1 MRKRITSLLLTL
13 VMLLS
18 LVPAMGVTANA
29 AEWMTVN
36 SYEQFEAAMTAEGQ
50 RSIKLDAD
58 IDTAALNSGIGLLG
72 TLAVKGQKQLDLNG
86 HTLRLF
92 TQKSALGNLIK
103 IENSSL
109 TLSDSSEAHTGR
121 ILGVTSTDSNVL
133 ISVWQNGKFTMNGGK
148 LEVEA
153 GKFRDVLWRRTIDCR
168 YGGEVVINGGT
179 LYVPPKTY
187 EDSNAYTVQFFDE
200 FDDLHNGSCGYT
212 LIADNECKVTI
223 NGGTFQGPV
232 RMNASNSKWNKTTS
246 RVIIT
251 GGTFEKDV
259 VLNGAGSTTG
269 YGKVTLAEIKGG
281 TFLGKVQAWAAAS
294 FESSFS
300 TPEVVISGGEFSK
313 EFWLRPKFPLVN
325 NKEQRGVAY
334 QVAAKLNG
342 GTFHEGFSAD
352 KNYENYEYSASAV
365 KQRLNASEIYQLA
378 DKLLG
383 QSAIQTGNGTFAA
396 QDNNSYDKYIA
407 NYRKSEHD
415 SGGYAF
421 IIKAVNGQPTKIIPN
436 AWGMKSVTLNGNP
449 IDYAKDWTGTV
460 ERMDNST
467 AHTLKFEWYPLAQ
480 ELKDAGYSYN
490 ATCDRYISGSTTPTT
505 DTISNT
511 DTEYSFTIDKGAPA
525 KVYSFALHLNLK
537 KTGSPYNVGICS
549 NEHIVKLVVSE
560 APVVEPDPTIEGNV
574 YYTSGIVYGSP
585 ISIAASVTPTT
596 ATPAYQ
602 WQRSTDG
609 GSTWTNIEGATSGK
623 YTPVA
628 ADMGENVRIRVKV
641 TAEGYLGEIVGAPV
655 KVSKAA
661 NNGYPEVI
669 KLEAVQDGAGNYTG
683 FKITNFASDCEYV
696 YSTTSTPDWSA
707 NQITSDTVTGLT
719 SDTTYYV
726 FARFKETATHT
737 AGSIVSKN
745 SIKLY
750 ENVPLQ
756 YVLLEGYDSGN
767 TIYIKQGE
775 SVTLKVSA
783 DPSNA
788 NSWSEITFK
797 DSSVSSTATS
807 NITIDNAKID
817 ASGTTATAFPND
829 HSITITGVSKGSAE
843 LSASYSGPTQPYYGR
858 WNVVVYD
865 ETNVVDALRLESVY
879 AYEDITLSVNDEAE
893 LPTELPKLLPEN
905 SGYHLEW
912 RIVKVG
918 AYGASYKTSDDN
930 ITLENGKIKPK
941 AAHAASAST
950 RLELV
955 AVKEGETNV
964 KSFSQTSRF
973 NVTVTAAPVIELTGL
988 TVAPAKVNLEINA
1001 TYQLSAVK
1009 EPVNAAG
1016 SLTWASDKP
1025 TVAEVDTTGKVTA
1038 KAQGTAIITV
1048 TCGTKSA
1055 TCTVTVGHTHDTDG
1069 QDWMYMD
1076 PGTHI
1081 KTCTAGDDFKV
1092 EAHDFSAWTKVDDTN
1107 HSRTCS
1113 KCKKSGETA
1122 NYTETANHNWQWVV
1136 DTAATPNAAGKQHE
1150 ECVDCHAKRSE
1161 NTEIPML
1168 TSIKVEHLT
1177 VAKPVKDAAATAP
1190 TTTDSTYTVA
1200 NTEWMAADGTPL
1212 AIGGTFQPGTVYTV
1226 KITLETAGAG
1236 VFSVKSTYN
1245 TIAGK
1250 TATVSPNLTG
1260 DNHAD
1265 SVILTYTFDATEG
1278 TYVPTKPAITTV
1290 TLPDGKVGDAYSQTL
1305 AATGTNPITWS
1316 IEAGTLPDGL
1326 TLVGDTIKGTPSK
1339 AGDFKFTVKATNG
1352 GGSDTKEL
1360 TIKVADAEAAKY
1372 HNVTLTDAGTG
1383 ATGAGS
1389 HAAGT
1394 TVNIYAGTKSGYTF
1408 NGWTSDDVT
1417 ILSASSKNAS
1427 FVMPDKDVTVK
1438 ANWVYNGGGSSGG
1451 GYTYYTIKATAGVNG
1466 SISPTGNVSVREGRD
1481 QTFTITPNKGYAVAK
1496 VLIDSKN
1503 VGAVKSYTFE
1513 NVKKNHTIEVVF
1525 MKASGNP
1532 QTGVFVDVPEGSY
1545 YEEAVNWAVEK
1556 GITTGTDAT
1565 HFSPDGICTRAQA
1578 VTFLWRAAGSPAAK
1592 SAVMPFTD
1600 VKAGSYYYDAVLW
1613 AVENGITKG
1622 TSETMFSPDATCSR
1636 AQIVTFLWR
1645 SQKSPAA
1652 GTANPF
1658 TDVKASAY
1666 YADAVLWA
1674 VKEDVTK
1681 GTTNTTFSPD
1691 ANCTRAQIVTFI
1703 WRALAE

>member
-18 LVPAMGVTANA
+18 LVPAMGVTASA
-29 AEWMTVN
+29 AEPEWTTVN
-36 SYEQFEAAMTAEGQ
+36 SFKELQDAIKWRKEY
-50 RSIKLDAD
+50 IKLGQD
-58 IDTAALNSGIGLLG
+58 IDTASYNEGIGLLKRDEL
-72 TLAVKGQKQLDLNG
+72 TFNDTSYSCTLDLNG
-86 HTLRLF
+86 KTLALVSNDTNISQGIHIGGSHLTIKDGSSAKSGKISGAFSNVFGGQKAKLIRLDGGKLTLEGGTF
-92 TQKSALGNLIK
+92 TVTSLPHKANAIVIDSVQSIVTIK
-103 IENSSL
+103 NGVKISQPEFFDGGYAYDLDGSGYTLQAENSS
-109 TLSDSSEAHTGR
+109 
-121 ILGVTSTDSNVL
+121 
-133 ISVWQNGKFTMNGGK
+133 
-148 LEVEA
+148 
-153 GKFRDVLWRRTIDCR
+153 
-168 YGGEVVINGGT
+168 YGGGRVIIEGGEFDGCVKLTGSKAENGSVQISGGT
-179 LYVPPKTY
+179 FKKDVQVLYEEEENNSAPAV
-187 EDSNAYTVQFFDE
+187 TV
-200 FDDLHNGSCGYT
+200 
-212 LIADNECKVTI
+212 
-223 NGGTFQGPV
+223 NGGTFEGNVYLKYWPW
-232 RMNASNSKWNKTTS
+232 K
-246 RVIIT
+246 
-251 GGTFEKDV
+251 
-259 VLNGAGSTTG
+259 
-269 YGKVTLAEIKGG
+269 
-281 TFLGKVQAWAAAS
+281 
-294 FESSFS
+294 ESLYM
-300 TPEVVISGGEFSK
+300 PY
-313 EFWLRPKFPLVN
+313 R
-325 NKEQRGVAY
+325 
-334 QVAAKLNG
+334 LNG
-342 GTFHEGFSAD
+342 GTFKGKLNLHADYSMNAYDKPEGNPNIVRGLDQCFG
-352 KNYENYEYSASAV
+352 YSAVDAP
-365 KQRLNASEIYQLA
+365 
-378 DKLLG
+378 D
-383 QSAIQTGNGTFAA
+383 GTFTGPDAYTVVLKKTTS
-396 QDNNSYDKYIA
+396 DGLDYYKMLL
-407 NYRKSEHD
+407 
-415 SGGYAF
+415 
-421 IIKAVNGQPTKIIPN
+421 NGSASNPIRIIPN
-436 AWGMKSVTLNGNP
+436 AWGMMESVTLDGNK
-449 IDYAKDWTGTV
+449 IDYAKDWNGTAVVIKNNEDHTITFKWKDLADKLKAEGYRYDAQCMRYTSGDTTIHADQIPTGT
-460 ERMDNST
+460 
-467 AHTLKFEWYPLAQ
+467 
-480 ELKDAGYSYN
+480 
-490 ATCDRYISGSTTPTT
+490 
-505 DTISNT
+505 
-511 DTEYSFTIDKGAPA
+511 EYKFTIPKGKDPA
-525 KVYSFALHLNLK
+525 VYSFDLRLDLK
-537 KTGSPYNVGICS
+537 KGSNPVNTFA
-549 NEHIVKLVVSE
+549 NQHIVRLVVVE
-560 APVVEPDPTIEGNV
+560 APVAPPSLTGQV
-574 YYTSGIVYGSP
+574 YYTSGIVYGRS
-585 ISIAASVTPTT
+585 ISTGTGDLPDGLNSSKLH
-596 ATPAYQ
+596 YQ

-628 ADMGENVRIRVKV
+628 ADMGDTVRIRVKI
-641 TAEGYLGEIVGAPV
+641 TANGYLGEIVGAAL
-655 KVSKAA
+655 KVSKAD
-661 NNGYPEVI
+661 NNNYPEVI
-669 KLEAVQDGAGNYTG
+669 QLEAVQDSAGNYTG
-683 FKITNFASDCEYV
+683 FKITNFDSDCEYV
-696 YSTTSTPDWSA
+696 YSTTSMPDWSA
-707 NQITSDTVTGLT
+707 NQITSATATETGLT

-750 ENVPLQ
+750 EHVPLQ

-797 DSSVSSTATS
+797 DSNVSSLGTS
-807 NITIDNAKID
+807 NITISNEKIA

-829 HSITITGVSKGSAE
+829 HSITITGVSTGSAT
-843 LSASYSGPTQPYYGR
+843 LSASYSGPTQPYYGQ
-858 WNVVVYD
+858 WYVTVYD
-865 ETNVVDALRLESVY
+865 DSTVANALRLENVY
-879 AYEDITLSVNDEAE
+879 AYEDITLSVNDEAG
-893 LPTELPKLLPEN
+893 LPTDLPTLLPAN

-912 RIVKVG
+912 RILKRG
-918 AYGASYKTSDDN
+918 TYGATYVTENDN
-930 ITLENGKIKPK
+930 IKLEDGKIKPK
-941 AAHAASAST
+941 AAHAASEKAQ
-950 RLELV
+950 LELV
-955 AVKEGETNV
+955 AVKDGSTEYKTLP
-964 KSFSQTSRF
+964 KTSLF
-973 NVTVTAAPVIELTGL
+973 YVTVTEAPVIELTGL
-988 TVAPAKVNLEINA
+988 TVAPAKVNLELNA

-1016 SLTWASDKP
+1016 SLTWTSDKP
-1025 TVAEVDTTGKVTA
+1025 DVAAVSSTGEVTA

-1055 TCTVTVGHTHDTDG
+1055 SCTVTVGHTHNTEA
-1069 QDWMYMD
+1069 QPWVYMD
-1076 PGTHI
+1076 PGTHT

-1092 EAHDFSAWTKVDDTN
+1092 EAHDFNAWTPNGDNTT

-1122 NYTETANHNWQWVV
+1122 NYTETANHNWQWKV
-1136 DTAATPNAAGKQHE
+1136 DTAATPNADGKQHE

-1161 NTEIPML
+1161 NTPIPML
-1168 TSIKVEHLT
+1168 TSIMVEHLT

-1212 AIGGTFQPGTVYTV
+1212 VIGGKFQPGTVYTV

-1245 TIAGK
+1245 TIEGK

-1290 TLPDGKVGDAYSQTL
+1290 ALPDGKVGDAYNQTL
-1305 AATGTNPITWS
+1305 AATGTNPIAWS
-1316 IEAGTLPDGL
+1316 IETGNLPDGL

-1360 TIKVADAEAAKY
+1360 TIKIADAEAAKY
-1372 HNVTLTDAGTG
+1372 HTVTLSGAGTG

-1417 ILSASSKNAS
+1417 VLSASSKNAS

-1565 HFSPDGICTRAQA
+1565 HFSPNGICTRAQA

-1622 TSETMFSPDATCSR
+1622 TSDTMFSPDATCSR